1 MLILTE
7 LMKRGEAHVTIDLLP
22 PSKHLSAIY
31 SLTHLPSYPFP
42 SIRPSI
48 HLLSHSST
56 QSPIYLSIQSPSN
69 PSIRPFTFHP
79 PIHSVT
85 DPLFHSHSFIN
96 PSTLPSFTHPLIYP
110 PTHLPIY
117 SAICPP
123 TNSFVHPSVHP
134 TSSPPIHPFAHTC
147 HRSII
152 PTPGF

>member
-1 MLILTE
+1 MIYPSFSHSASICQPSTHSLIYPLT
-7 LMKRGEAHVTIDLLP
+7 HSP
-22 PSKHLSAIY
+22 PSVHPSIY
-31 SLTHLPSYPFP
+31 SPILQPNLPS
-42 SIRPSI
+42 
-48 HLLSHSST
+48 
-56 QSPIYLSIQSPSN
+56 YLSIQSPIYPSVHL
-69 PSIRPFTFHP
+69 SIRPFTFHP

-117 SAICPP
+117 SPICPP